1 MRTIDTNVLVYHLI
15 GESGELSRRSSALM
29 LRLKADREKAY
40 LPVTA
45 LFECIYTCKS
55 ISDVPNDALA
65 DVLIEILHFPGV
77 VVDHLKALVDALQV
91 WRTQGPLSF
100 ADCYHLA
107 LTKDLGMSEIYTF
120 DKKMDRYPGV
130 ERVEPE

>member
-1 MRTIDTNVLVYHLI
+1 M
-15 GESGELSRRSSALM
+15 
-29 LRLKADREKAY
+29 
-40 LPVTA
+40 PVTA
-45 LFECIYTCKS
+45 MFECIYTCQS
-55 ISDVPNDALA
+55 MREVPNEALA

-77 VVDHLKALVDALQV
+77 VTDNLGALVNALEL

-107 LTKDLGMSEIYTF
+107 LTKELGMTQIYTF

-130 ERVEPE
+130 ERIEP